1 MRPSSENVDFIK
13 SQHPDR
19 AIYEI
24 DAVIAE
30 KNGEEESVL
39 TVLMTGPSRDEYKF
53 FVGKMMAAK
62 EAKDDGDRL
71 WGIRL
76 AIENAAL
83 AQIRWP
89 DRETVKAAFNGR
101 PEMID
106 NFAAELQ
113 KAAGSNVEL
122 RSKKLA

>member
-1 MRPSSENVDFIK
+1 MRPSDENIEFVK
-13 SQHPDR
+13 AQHPDR
-19 AIYEI
+19 VLYEV
-24 DAVIAE
+24 DAVIAAA
-30 KNGEEESVL
+30 GVDEETVL

-53 FVGKMMAAK
+53 FVTKMMAAK
-62 EAKDDGDRL
+62 ESKDDADRL

-122 RSKKLA
+122 RSKKR